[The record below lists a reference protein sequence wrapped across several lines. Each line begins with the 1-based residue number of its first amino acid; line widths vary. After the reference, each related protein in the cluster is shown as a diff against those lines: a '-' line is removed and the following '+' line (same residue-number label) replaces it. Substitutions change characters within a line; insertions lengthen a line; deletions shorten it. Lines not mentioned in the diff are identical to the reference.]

1 MDGITGSTDMSLST
15 LWEMAKNREAWLAV
29 VRRIRSRTQLSNWI
43 TKESEKAQRQLKE
56 TGART
61 QETGRETP
69 QNVREIPG
77 HRVHQP
83 GSNQIG
89 RGVSR
94 KVSENKEGCGEQAHS
109 S

>member
-1 MDGITGSTDMSLST
+1 MVGWHHWLNRHEFE
-15 LWEMAKNREAWLAV
+15 LRKVAKSGEAWLAV
-29 VRRIRSRTQLSNWI
+29 VRRIRSRTQLSNRV
-43 TKESEKAQRQLKE
+43 TKESEKAQCQLKE

-61 QETGRETP
+61 QEMGRETP
-69 QNVREIPG
+69 QNVREIPS

-89 RGVSR
+89 GAASR